1 MVLHMS
7 AASQCLALRRLV
19 AFSMQKSHWV
29 PLFFF
34 LARLG
39 GNLLSVPEVNL
50 SLERLDYLKVP
61 GIVKFLLKKKG
72 NLSNKRVLASVG
84 LKPSIC
90 CTIWV
95 SIMRIHMF

>member
-1 MVLHMS
+1 MVLQMS

-19 AFSMQKSHWV
+19 AFQCKKSHWV

-50 SLERLDYLKVP
+50 SLERLDYLKFP
-61 GIVKFLLKKKG
+61 GIVKFL
-72 NLSNKRVLASVG
+72 
-84 LKPSIC
+84 
-90 CTIWV
+90 
-95 SIMRIHMF
+95 